1 MAQFATP
8 RKRSSR
14 RSRPFSGKVA
24 LIFMGAVFEM
34 MLLQGSVKGIKAVP
48 RYRRTLSRRSIMT
61 IPVGKYNIQSR
72 ESPVS
77 STGNLYII
85 LAVSTKCSIPHHGAR
100 SFMTA
105 RIFKPAKNAMQ
116 SGTAK
121 TKEWQLDF
129 EPEQPRAI
137 EPLMGWTSSTDMKQ
151 QLTLRF
157 ETKEEA
163 VAYCEREGIPYQ
175 VIEPKEPARRQ
186 AAYADNFAFRRGEP
200 WTH

>member
-1 MAQFATP
+1 MRPAKIVTAQHND
-8 RKRSSR
+8 
-14 RSRPFSGKVA
+14 
-24 LIFMGAVFEM
+24 
-34 MLLQGSVKGIKAVP
+34 
-48 RYRRTLSRRSIMT
+48 Y
-61 IPVGKYNIQSR
+61 
-72 ESPVS
+72 
-77 STGNLYII
+77 TGCR
-85 LAVSTKCSIPHHGAR
+85 KCSIWGQNHRSNSRKVLLYYPGNFYHALPCRRYHGALT
-100 SFMTA
+100 SMTA

-121 TKEWQLDF
+121 TRDWQLDY

-137 EPLMGWTSSTDMKQ
+137 EPLMGWTSSGDMKQ
-151 QLTLRF
+151 QLTIRF
-157 ETKEEA
+157 DTKEDA